1 MEPIGKGPP
10 KKGSAAWKRNEKLI
24 AENPVLRGLREKSH
38 GHTGTGSTATGGW
51 VPSEE
56 YKANWDS
63 IFGKKGLKTDD

>member
-10 KKGSAAWKRNEKLI
+10 KKGSAAWKRNEKII
-24 AENPVLRGLREKSH
+24 AENPVLRGLREQSQ
-38 GHTGTGSTATGGW
+38 GHSASGSTSTGSW

-63 IFGKKGLKTDD
+63 IFNKKGLKADD